1 MLAAWMTLALGQDA
15 ADRHKIDL
23 SVRAKYIGPDYF
35 VHRMVLRFAGNKL
48 EYAVKSRQ
56 SVVQINEDGD
66 FTTEFEVIQS
76 KLWTNGKPS
85 TTSFRRFRSV
95 TSRAEWFSCPTFIV
109 GEAGSG
115 SLANL
120 ISYRAPGDKVAM
132 GNSWSAG
139 APGEPGWTAT
149 YTFAGRETVAEQEA
163 AVIEFTSKTS
173 GSAKPATCT
182 GKFWVAIDRG
192 TVIEMFARASN
203 VDMAGKKAEV
213 TVKLEASGPDV
224 PIMQVGG

>member
-1 MLAAWMTLALGQDA
+1 MTLAHGQDA
-15 ADRHKIDL
+15 EDRHKIDL

-35 VHRMVLRFAGNKL
+35 VHRLVLRFAGNKL
-48 EYAVKSRQ
+48 EYAVKARQ
-56 SVVQINEDGD
+56 NVVQIDEDGN
-66 FTTEFEVIQS
+66 FSTEFEVIQS
-76 KLWTNGKPS
+76 KLWTNEKPS
-85 TTSFRRFRSV
+85 TTSFRRFRTIV
-95 TSRAEWFSCPTFIV
+95 ARAEWFSCPTFIV

-115 SLANL
+115 TVANL
-120 ISYRAPGDKVAM
+120 ISYRAPSDKVAM

-149 YTFAGRETVAEQEA
+149 YTFSGRERVAEQEA
-163 AVIEFTSKTS
+163 AVIDFTSKTS

-182 GKFWVAIDRG
+182 GKFWVSIDRG
-192 TVIEMFARASN
+192 TVIEMFARATN
-203 VDMAGKKAEV
+203 VDMAGKKADV